1 MKTAITGF
9 AGSGKTDLF
18 AALAGAQAA
27 AAGNRAMVKVPEPR
41 LAPLIEL
48 FTPKKVTYSEIEYL
62 DIPGGGGKGQGLGD
76 RVLNEIRPYDCLL
89 ALLDG
94 FSGLSDPVEQRLAME
109 ADFIV
114 ADLAV
119 AEKRLERLAL
129 DKRKNKDLVD
139 PKEEAGLERALAVL
153 ESERPL
159 RADPEV
165 AGLQD
170 LRGFRFLSAKP
181 VLWAWNLPEGESAQ
195 LPEAVGEDG
204 NGEAHIS
211 VSARLERELAE
222 LADQEEREAFMQ
234 DLGIQDSALERV
246 IKKTYG
252 LLGLISFLTAGDKEV
267 RSWAVRKGAFA
278 PEAAGVI
285 HSDIQKGFI
294 RAEIIGYEDF
304 LKAGSFKKA
313 KEMGLFRLEGKE
325 YAIQDGDIVEFRFN
339 V

>member
-9 AGSGKTDLF
+9 AGCGKTDLF

-41 LAPLIEL
+41 LAPLVSL
-48 FTPKKVTYSEIEYL
+48 FNPKKVTYSEIEYL

-76 RVLNEIRPYDCLL
+76 RVLNEVRPYDCLL
-89 ALLDG
+89 AVLDG
-94 FSGLSDPVEQRLAME
+94 FSGLADPREQRLAME
-109 ADFIV
+109 TDFMV

-119 AEKRLERLAL
+119 AEKRLERLAQ

-139 PKEEAGLERALAVL
+139 PKEEAGLERAMAVL

-159 RADPEV
+159 RSDPEL
-165 AGLQD
+165 ANSPD

-181 VLWAWNLPEGESAQ
+181 VLWAWNLAEGAGTA
-195 LPEAVGEDG
+195 LPEDAVDG
-204 NGEAHIS
+204 GGEAHIV

-222 LADQEEREAFMQ
+222 LADAEERAMFMQ
-234 DLGIQDSALERV
+234 DLGIEDSALERV

-267 RSWAVRKGAFA
+267 RSWAVRQGSTA

-294 RAEIIGYEDF
+294 RAEVIGHDDF
-304 LKAGSFKKA
+304 LKAGTFKKA
-313 KEMGLFRLEGKE
+313 KELGLFRLEGKE
-325 YAIQDGDIVEFRFN
+325 YRVQDGDIIEFRFK
-339 V
+339 